1 MLKAKLIRFDSTNK
15 QILGELRIG
24 NDIFK
29 TLELPWRDNKKEIS
43 CIPEGKYV
51 CVSRVSKKYG
61 NHFEVKNVKNR
72 FAILIHAGNFYYHTL
87 GCILIGLEH
96 KDINKDG
103 LKDVIGSTKALKMLF
118 DKYKEGFELEIVYE
132 PRICL

>member
-1 MLKAKLIRFDSTNK
+1 MLKAKLTRFEQSNK
-15 QILGELRIG
+15 QILGELSIG

-43 CIPEGKYV
+43 CIPTGRYRCIKRY
-51 CVSRVSKKYG
+51 SKKYG
-61 NHFEVKNVKNR
+61 YHFEVINVNGR
-72 FAILIHAGNFYYHTL
+72 FSILIHAGNYYYHTL

-103 LKDVIGSTKALKMLF
+103 LKDVIGSTKALKMLY
-118 DKYKEGFELEIVYE
+118 DKYNSGFELEVVYE
-132 PRICL
+132 PRISL